1 MKKLLLST
9 LCVSML
15 ALTACGKNEVTSSTN
30 TTEASTAVTYSN
42 DVVVDMRSDLDQIQ
56 ALSNAKAQEAL
67 QFQTAM
73 SEAAQTGKK
82 AELNKVVDQMKKY
95 VDSFNKDL
103 DGLHLKSTE
112 GDNLRNKMK
121 EVNNIGVELAVT
133 SMNVPLNMEKITELQ
148 KNAMDLQQSLLQ
160 DMQKI
165 QSKTVAK

>member
-15 ALTACGKNEVTSSTN
+15 ALTACGKNETTSSTN
-30 TTEASTAVTYSN
+30 HAEASSAVVYSSE
-42 DVVVDMRSDLDQIQ
+42 VVVDMRSDLDQIQ
-56 ALSNAKAQEAL
+56 TLSNAKAQEAL
-67 QFQTAM
+67 QFQTSIA
-73 SEAAQTGKK
+73 EAVQKGKRD
-82 AELNKVVDQMKKY
+82 EVTKVVDQMKKY
-95 VDSFNKDL
+95 VDGFNKDL

-112 GDNLRNKMK
+112 GDNLRNKIK

-133 SMNVPLNMEKITELQ
+133 GMNVPPNMDKIAELQ